1 MGSLFEMLDLD
12 VVSQFLMAREHLL
25 TQLVLELLTGKACDD
40 TLHPGLFVRLANI
53 FDPHLFAHLHNVEMP
68 LDQIIF

>member
-25 TQLVLELLTGKACDD
+25 TQLALEFFTGKACDD
-40 TLHPGLFVRLANI
+40 TLHPSLFVRLAHVLNS
-53 FDPHLFAHLHNVEMP
+53 PLFCTSA
-68 LDQIIF
+68 QC